1 MKTILTRTAL
11 AALAVASLGFAACS
25 AGVEATP
32 QDAAVNNGGSQSA
45 PVQTN
50 SPAAQQSEDRGD
62 TTVDVK
68 VGSGGVTAPGVTVG
82 PGGVTAPGVTVG
94 PGGVSAPGATVG
106 PGGVSGSSDSED
118 SNAGNTEN
126 ARSVDCDKDSV
137 VDETGTVVRFSGH
150 CDSITIDAVG
160 AVVYYESVGR
170 LTIKQTGSVTQ
181 GGDISRLEISG
192 SSNSVTVNGDLKE
205 AYLSGVGNAVSASGT
220 VGKVSDTG
228 TGNAVN

>member
-50 SPAAQQSEDRGD
+50 SPASQESEGSGD
-62 TTVDVK
+62 TAVDAK

-82 PGGVTAPGVTVG
+82 PGAA
-94 PGGVSAPGATVG
+94 SN
-106 PGGVSGSSDSED
+106 SSDSED
-118 SNAGNTEN
+118 SNDGNIEN

-137 VDETGTVVRFSGH
+137 VDDTGAVVRFSGH
-150 CDSITIDAVG
+150 CDSITVDAAG

-170 LTIKQTGSVTQ
+170 LTIKQTGSVAR

-192 SSNSVTVNGDLKE
+192 SSSSITVDGDLKE
-205 AYLSGVGNAVSASGT
+205 AYLSGIGNAVSVSGT

-228 TGNAVN
+228 TGNAIN

>member
-50 SPAAQQSEDRGD
+50 SPAAQQSEGRGD

-68 VGSGGVTAPGVTVG
+68 VGS
-82 PGGVTAPGVTVG
+82 GGVTAPGVTVG